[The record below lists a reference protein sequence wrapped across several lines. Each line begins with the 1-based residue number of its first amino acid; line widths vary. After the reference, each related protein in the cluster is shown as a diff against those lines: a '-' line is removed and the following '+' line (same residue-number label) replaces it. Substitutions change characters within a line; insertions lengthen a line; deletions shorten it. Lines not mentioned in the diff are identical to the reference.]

1 MLQRNKKKVYV
12 WFESGLNLKNG
23 NRKIRVRLIW
33 SEETISQLETE
44 AELIDRIRLKRQ
56 RTRIWIESDGIVK
69 KQHRFQ
75 TGRRLGQGQGEFE
88 PAPPL
93 VTNALFWVK
102 AQGLPIFRR
111 ERGRAWMQRRPL
123 ELAQLQNESFLSQ
136 SFLLDGVSE
145 PPKAGRRL
153 PRRTL

>member
-44 AELIDRIRLKRQ
+44 AELIDCNRLKRQ

-69 KQHRFQ
+69 K
-75 TGRRLGQGQGEFE
+75 
-88 PAPPL
+88 
-93 VTNALFWVK
+93 
-102 AQGLPIFRR
+102 
-111 ERGRAWMQRRPL
+111 
-123 ELAQLQNESFLSQ
+123 
-136 SFLLDGVSE
+136 
-145 PPKAGRRL
+145 
-153 PRRTL
+153 